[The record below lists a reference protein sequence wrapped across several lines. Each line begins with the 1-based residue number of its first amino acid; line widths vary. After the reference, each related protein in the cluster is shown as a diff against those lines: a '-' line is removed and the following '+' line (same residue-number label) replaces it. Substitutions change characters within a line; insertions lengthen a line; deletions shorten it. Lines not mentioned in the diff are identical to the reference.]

1 MTALKT
7 NPEFK
12 MNSALKQKNF
22 DQLHAPELLSFYS
35 SLARQNTHFNGSF
48 YQTHLKHLNK
58 DLNALLSQGL
68 LSEPNVNWLVQ
79 QPNQEL
85 MGRCLTLLAKAN
97 MLKDDDH
104 WQNKVSILSAYDSQ
118 ELTKLETKCRGV
130 LTSQES
136 LEVKQ
141 HTVQMWLEPIIR
153 SDARSH
159 KKQ

>member
-1 MTALKT
+1 LFASECAVHT
-7 NPEFK
+7 
-12 MNSALKQKNF
+12 
-22 DQLHAPELLSFYS
+22 HY
-35 SLARQNTHFNGSF
+35 RQS
-48 YQTHLKHLNK
+48 
-58 DLNALLSQGL
+58 
-68 LSEPNVNWLVQ
+68 
-79 QPNQEL
+79 
-85 MGRCLTLLAKAN
+85 MC
-97 MLKDDDH
+97 DH